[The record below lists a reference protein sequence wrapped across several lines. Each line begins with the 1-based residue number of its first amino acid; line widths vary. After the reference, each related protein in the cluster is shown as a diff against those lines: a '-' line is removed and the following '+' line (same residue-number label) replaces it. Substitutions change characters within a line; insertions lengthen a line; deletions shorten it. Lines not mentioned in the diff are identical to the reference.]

1 MKKGMARRGKLS
13 APWMTFAGRAISGM
27 SITRS
32 ITMLAMPRQ
41 KTMGTP
47 KMVKK
52 NRMPRKS

>member
-1 MKKGMARRGKLS
+1 
-13 APWMTFAGRAISGM
+13 M